1 MVADMLDNGVLV
13 GELLDGDSQDF
24 RENSLPMQQVKTA
37 YTTAVAVQRPRN
49 LLTVHKSLEREAA
62 LAGESFYYG
71 WGNGNDKIEG
81 PSIKLAMAA
90 ARCYGNSAVDM
101 LPVQDMED
109 SWIMTAVF
117 VDLETGFTL
126 TRQFRQ
132 SKNSKI
138 HGKHDA
144 ERKDDMR
151 FQIGQSKA
159 VRNVVVNAVPEFLI
173 DAAITAAKSGVRKK
187 IEEFVKSKGLPAA
200 VEMVANGLKKHG
212 VQNQNILDK
221 CQVADIKGITVDHIV
236 MLRGDLYALDN
247 GQEYATTLFPT
258 MESKSGNKA
267 KSSELNKQVGAPP
280 WDIIGNKETTDA
292 DARKLYDEYCGPDSD
307 APNEIRDRVSE
318 AWNKRT
324 GKSPKEQGDG
334 LFK

>member
-1 MVADMLDNGVLV
+1 MATDMLDNGALV
-13 GELLDGDSQDF
+13 GEVLDEYRSDL
-24 RENSLPMQQVKTA
+24 RESPQPLQQVKTT
-37 YTTAVAVQRPRN
+37 YTTALAVQKPRD
-49 LLTVHKSLEREAA
+49 LMVVHKAIQAEAA

-71 WGNGNDKIEG
+71 WGSGSDKIEG

-90 ARCYGNSAVDM
+90 ARCYGNAAVDM
-101 LPVQDMED
+101 LPVQELDD

-132 SKNSKI
+132 SKNSKV

-173 DAAITAAKSGVRKK
+173 DAAIESAKSGVRKK
-187 IEEFVKSKGLPAA
+187 IEAFVGKNGVAA
-200 VEMVANGLKKHG
+200 AIDMVVKGLKKHG
-212 VQNQNILDK
+212 VQEIDILEK
-221 CQVADIKGITVDHIV
+221 CKVAEIKAISVDHIV

-247 GQEYATTLFPT
+247 GQEYASTLFPT
-258 MESKSGNKA
+258 MEAKSGSKA
-267 KSSELNKQVGAPP
+267 AASKLNEQVGAPP
-280 WDIIGNKETTDA
+280 WETILDSKDDA
-292 DARKLYDEYCGPDSD
+292 EARQVYDAHCGPESD
-307 APNEIRDRVSE
+307 CDQDTRERCEAAWRKRQGISPVEQANE
-318 AWNKRT
+318 
-324 GKSPKEQGDG
+324 